1 MNSADMAA
9 WAASQGWT
17 VVKIIPG
24 SKKAAE
30 KWRDLG
36 YRDPDEIRRA
46 WGRGKFSVG
55 ILTGPSNLVCDD
67 LDVDDEGNPAG
78 DWALADL
85 ATDAGKVLPRTFTL
99 ATPSGGTQLI
109 WAQPN
114 GREYKTC
121 SGQVGDHIDVRGH
134 GGLFVL
140 YDPTR
145 PNRVITDDRPPA
157 PMPRWLSELH
167 PEPGSSPNGHV
178 TISIPNT
185 HNWVNEVGQG
195 DPCPGMQETCEY
207 HLGKF
212 EGGVPHDVMLEA
224 VNSLVGDA
232 VEGHHGL
239 KIALRNIKSEFYS
252 AMRGKTREREKEFEW
267 LNALNGAIDRK
278 LSRKRG
284 HVNEDDPCGVE
295 DIGDAVRKSRGSKL
309 LVAEYGGDWLN
320 DQEFD
325 PLVWAIK
332 DVVPEGLTVMAGP
345 PKVGKSVMLLRFGIE
360 VARGGYVFGIQANRM
375 PVFYLALEDS
385 QRRLQ
390 ARARELLGDDRIPDI
405 RFQNSIHPNKLIE
418 TVEAWLDRN
427 EYGMV
432 LVDTLGRALESPKRG
447 ETTYDRDYRI
457 VVRLKAIADSHNNSP
472 VVVSHHSKKG
482 KVDDWLEI
490 VSGTNAI
497 TGAADTILV
506 VARERGNGDGFLRI
520 AGRDVEEAE
529 YSIVLERPYGWR
541 LDGDDLV
548 EAAGN
553 AAARQPK
560 SRDRKDSLGERSQD
574 IIDFLEDS
582 GKPQHIKDV
591 AIACGLTPQDATTY
605 LNRLWKSGHIEKSKR
620 GYYEPARKASISSG
634 GKD

>member
-30 KWRDLG
+30 KWADLG
-36 YRDPDEIRRA
+36 YRDPETVRRA
-46 WGRGKFSVG
+46 WGNRNFSVG
-55 ILTGPSNLVCDD
+55 ILTGPSQLVCDD

-78 DWALADL
+78 DWTLADL
-85 ATDAGKVLPRTFTL
+85 AAKAGKALPRTFTL

-121 SGQVGDHIDVRGH
+121 SGQVGDHIDVRGQ

-145 PNRVITDDRPPA
+145 PNRVITDARRPT

-167 PEPGSSPNGHV
+167 PEPGTSPNGHRIV
-178 TISIPNT
+178 SIPNT
-185 HNWVNEVGQG
+185 SAWVNEFGAG
-195 DPCPGMQETCEY
+195 DPCQGMRETCEKW
-207 HLGKF
+207 LDAF
-212 EGGVPHDVMLEA
+212 EDGVPHDVMLEA
-224 VNSLVGDA
+224 VNALVGDA
-232 VEGHHGL
+232 VEGHRGL
-239 KIALRNIKSEFYS
+239 KIALRNIRSAHAK
-252 AMRGKTREREKEFEW
+252 AMRGKTRERDKDVEW
-267 LNALNGAIDRK
+267 INALDGAIAKK
-278 LSRKRG
+278 LARKRG
-284 HVNEDDPCGVE
+284 HVNEDDPCDVE
-295 DIGDAVRKSRGSKL
+295 GISDPVRKSRGSKL
-309 LVAEYGGDWLN
+309 LAAEYSGEWLN

-332 DVVPEGLTVMAGP
+332 DIVPEGLTVMAGP

-360 VARGGYVFGIQANRM
+360 VSRGGYVFGIKTNCM

-405 RFQNSIHPNKLIE
+405 RFQNSIQPNKLIE

-427 EYGMV
+427 GHGMV

-457 VVRLKAIADSHNNSP
+457 VVRLKMIADAHNNSP

-529 YSIVLERPYGWR
+529 YSVKLERPYGWI
-541 LDGDDLV
+541 LDGDDLL
-548 EAAGN
+548 EAAAN

-560 SRDRKDSLGERSQD
+560 TRDRKDSLGERSQD
-574 IIDFLEDS
+574 IIDFLDS
-582 GKPQHIKDV
+582 STKPQHIKDV
-591 AIACGLTPQDATTY
+591 ALACGLSPQDATTY
-605 LNRLWKSGHIEKSKR
+605 LNRLWKAGHIEKPKR
-620 GYYEPARKASISSG
+620 GYYGPASKASVSSG